1 MGGND
6 FSGRGRSNTVEVK
19 KTPIEITNENY
30 VEQAKKVIDNLVK
43 GNGKI
48 LTTSKI
54 RKLLA
59 IISDMYTK
67 AKRLKSDVLNS
78 DWISKIQYFKM
89 HAVYEAGRETAV
101 KKFVEEAQLIEQ
113 IDKIKTD
120 RKKLILFC
128 HYMEAL
134 VAYRKFL
141 GGRDE

>member
-59 IISDMYTK
+59 IISDMYT
-67 AKRLKSDVLNS
+67 
-78 DWISKIQYFKM
+78 
-89 HAVYEAGRETAV
+89 
-101 KKFVEEAQLIEQ
+101 
-113 IDKIKTD
+113 
-120 RKKLILFC
+120 
-128 HYMEAL
+128 
-134 VAYRKFL
+134 
-141 GGRDE
+141 